1 MASRHPHVNPSR
13 DERAHGVIQDA
24 IDKGYLDTGKKYY
37 VGDLP
42 SHEVANESRKAITRG
57 LGHFNLAP
65 TAWVTDE
72 AGNPCWKGCKDPAGP
87 HGAGFELH
95 SKNQARKYIVEK
107 TGGDPAKLRYNPFAP
122 AVSGRFDDDGT
133 WLSGT

>member
-1 MASRHPHVNPSR
+1 MARRYPHAARPR
-13 DERAHGVIQDA
+13 DESAHEVIQDA
-24 IDKGYLDTGKKYY
+24 IDRGLLDTGRKSF
-37 VGDLP
+37 VGNLNG
-42 SHEVANESRKAITRG
+42 HEVANAARKSLTRG

-72 AGNPCWKGCKDPAGP
+72 AGEPCWTDCKDPNAL

-95 SKNQARKYIVEK
+95 SKNAARRHIVES

-122 AVSGRFDDDGT
+122 ARPARFDDDGT
-133 WLSGT
+133 LITGT